1 MTLDDIHEGMRVLYI
16 PHHAHGDRAHPDC
29 QRGIVT
35 SKDATYV
42 FVRYG
47 TDRHS
52 NATAPALLVP
62 DDHDSPFSW
71 RYTSPLC
78 SNDR

>member
-16 PHHAHGDRAHPDC
+16 PHHAHGERTHPDC

-35 SKDATYV
+35 STNATHV

-47 TDRHS
+47 TDRQS
-52 NATAPALLVP
+52 NATLPALLVP
-62 DDHDSPFSW
+62 DDHD
-71 RYTSPLC
+71 TPLTWW
-78 SNDR
+78 STRPPYRNDP

>member
-16 PHHAHGDRAHPDC
+16 PPHAHGERTHPDC

-35 SKDATYV
+35 STNATHV

-52 NATAPALLVP
+52 NPTLPALLVP
-62 DDHDSPFSW
+62 DDHAARFSW
-71 RYTSPLC
+71 RYTPSPGH
-78 SNDR
+78 NDG